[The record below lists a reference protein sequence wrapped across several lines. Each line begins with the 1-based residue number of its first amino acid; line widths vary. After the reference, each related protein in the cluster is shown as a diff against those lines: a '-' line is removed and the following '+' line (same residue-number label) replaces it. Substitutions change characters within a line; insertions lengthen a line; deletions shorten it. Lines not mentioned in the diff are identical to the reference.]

1 MRTFWRI
8 LKLLGDYKWLTVLGF
23 TLAFAQMGLGLV
35 VPRIVQLTID
45 NALEGGETAL
55 LVTYGLA
62 LLGVAAVRFVVGVGR
77 RLASGRASLGIEY
90 DLRNRMWAHLLRQS
104 FGYFD
109 RWPTG
114 QLMSR
119 AMSDIQNV
127 RMFLGYGLIF
137 FVTNIV
143 MMAAIAVILLVM
155 DWRLALMSL
164 AFLPF
169 LLLVT
174 VRFSMRLKPILQD
187 VQQKIAD
194 VTAAAEEN
202 VVGSRIVRIF
212 AREDDELVKFS
223 DRSYKV
229 FEASVAAARTR
240 AVYIPLIAFIPNL
253 AVAFLLYYGG
263 RQYIQGDLTL
273 GALVAFYSY
282 LMMLVYPAQV
292 IGWLVGLLQRAIAS
306 GERVYEVLDAP
317 IELTEKPGAQPLRD
331 ALGMTLVEVAGRDG
345 AAAPGAGGAGP
356 AGAGA
361 GGPAGAVTFDD
372 VWFGYVDRTVLQGV
386 SLEVPAGSTIA
397 LVGHTGCGKTT
408 LTNLVP
414 RFYDASRGR
423 VLIDGQ
429 DVRDLQLADLRRHIG
444 IVNQD
449 PFLFSTSIAE
459 NVRFG
464 RPDAADEEV
473 RAAARAAQA
482 DDFIEALRE
491 GYETVIGERGF
502 TLSGGQRQRIAI
514 ARALVMDPRILILD
528 DATSSVDVETEFRIR
543 AALQEVMRGRTTFI
557 IAHRPSTIS
566 LAQEVVVLDH
576 GRIEERG
583 AHEDLI
589 AAGGLYAHMFG
600 DAEREGCC
608 LDEAGEDKADVA
620 ARARDGGAA

>member
-1 MRTFWRI
+1 MKTFWRI
-8 LKLLGDYKWLTVLGF
+8 LKLLGDYKWLTIAGF
-23 TLAFAQMGLGLV
+23 ALAFAQMGLGLL
-35 VPRIVQLTID
+35 VPRVIQLTIN
-45 NALEGGETAL
+45 NALLGGETGL

-62 LLGVAAVRFVVGVGR
+62 LLGIALVRFVVGVLR
-77 RLASGRASLGIEY
+77 RFASGKASLGIEY
-90 DLRNRMWAHLLRQS
+90 DLRNRMWSHILRQS
-104 FGYFD
+104 FSYFD

-119 AMSDIQNV
+119 AMSDVQNV
-127 RMFLGYGLIF
+127 RMFLGYGLVF
-137 FVTNIV
+137 FATNIV
-143 MMAAIAVILLVM
+143 MMVAIAIILFVM
-155 DWRLALMSL
+155 DWRLALLSL
-164 AFLPF
+164 AFMPF

-174 VRFSMRLKPILQD
+174 IRFSLRLKPILKD

-229 FEASVAAARTR
+229 FEASVAAARIR

-263 RQYIQGDLTL
+263 RQVIDGNLSL
-273 GALVAFYSY
+273 GSLVAFYSY

-292 IGWLVGLLQRAIAS
+292 IGWLIGLAQRAIAS
-306 GERVYEVLDAP
+306 GERVYEVLDSP
-317 IELTEKPGAQPLRD
+317 LEMTERPD
-331 ALGMTLVEVAGRDG
+331 AKRL
-345 AAAPGAGGAGP
+345 AGP
-356 AGAGA
+356 LGLPAGEGAGA
-361 GGPAGAVTFDD
+361 ANPAGTAGTAGVAPGPAGAVTFDD
-372 VWFGYVDRTVLQGV
+372 VWFSYVDRPVLQGV
-386 SLEVPAGSTIA
+386 SLEVPAGRTLA

-414 RFYDASRGR
+414 RFYDTGAGR

-429 DVRDLQLADLRRHIG
+429 DVRDLQLADLRSHIG
-444 IVNQD
+444 IVTQD
-449 PFLFSTSIAE
+449 PFLFSASIAE
-459 NVRFG
+459 NIRFG
-464 RPDAADEEV
+464 RPEATDDEV
-473 RAAARAAQA
+473 QAAARAAQA
-482 DDFIEALRE
+482 DDFIEALPE
-491 GYETVIGERGF
+491 GYETVVGERGF

-566 LAQEVVVLDH
+566 LADEVVVLDH
-576 GRIEERG
+576 GQIEERG
-583 AHEDLI
+583 AHEDLM
-589 AAGGLYAHMFG
+589 AAGGLYAHLFG
-600 DAEREGCC
+600 DAEREGCE
-608 LDEAGEDKADVA
+608 LDDVA
-620 ARARDGGAA
+620 VAEATAGGGRAAGPAGSGSAA

>member
-1 MRTFWRI
+1 MKTFWRI
-8 LKLLGDYKWLTVLGF
+8 LKLLGDYKWLTIAGF
-23 TLAFAQMGLGLV
+23 ALAFAQMGLGLL
-35 VPRIVQLTID
+35 VPRVIQLTIN
-45 NALEGGETAL
+45 NALIGGETGL

-62 LLGVAAVRFVVGVGR
+62 LLGIALVRFVVGVLR
-77 RLASGRASLGIEY
+77 RLASGKASLGIEY
-90 DLRNRMWAHLLRQS
+90 DLRNRMWSHILRQS
-104 FGYFD
+104 FSYFD

-119 AMSDIQNV
+119 AMSDVQNV
-127 RMFLGYGLIF
+127 RMFLGYGLVF
-137 FVTNIV
+137 FATNIV
-143 MMAAIAVILLVM
+143 MMIAISIILLVM
-155 DWRLALMSL
+155 DWKLALLSL
-164 AFLPF
+164 AFMPF

-174 VRFSMRLKPILQD
+174 IRFSLRLKPILKD

-229 FEASVAAARTR
+229 FEASVAAARVR

-263 RQYIQGDLTL
+263 RQVIDGSLSL
-273 GALVAFYSY
+273 GSLVAFYSY

-292 IGWLVGLLQRAIAS
+292 IGWLVGLAQRAIAS
-306 GERVYEVLDAP
+306 GERVYEVLDSPLEMTERPDAKP
-317 IELTEKPGAQPLRD
+317 LTGPLGLP
-331 ALGMTLVEVAGRDG
+331 A
-345 AAAPGAGGAGP
+345 GAGP
-356 AGAGA
+356 A
-361 GGPAGAVTFDD
+361 GPAGAVTFDD
-372 VWFGYVDRTVLQGV
+372 VWFSYVDRPVLQGV
-386 SLEVPAGSTIA
+386 SLEVPAGRTLA

-414 RFYDASRGR
+414 RFYDTGAGR

-429 DVRDLQLADLRRHIG
+429 DVRDLQLADLRSHIG
-444 IVNQD
+444 IVTQD
-449 PFLFSTSIAE
+449 PFLFSASIAE
-459 NVRFG
+459 NIRFG
-464 RPDAADEEV
+464 RPEATEDEV
-473 RAAARAAQA
+473 QAAARAAQA
-482 DDFIEALRE
+482 DDFIEALPE
-491 GYETVIGERGF
+491 GYETVVGERGF

-528 DATSSVDVETEFRIR
+528 DATSSVDVETEFKIR

-566 LAQEVVVLDH
+566 LADEVVVLDH
-576 GRIEERG
+576 GQIEERG
-583 AHEDLI
+583 AHEDLM

-600 DAEREGCC
+600 DAEREGCE
-608 LDEAGEDKADVA
+608 LDDVA
-620 ARARDGGAA
+620 IAEATASGGRAAGPAGSGSAA

>member
-1 MRTFWRI
+1 MKTFWRI
-8 LKLLGDYKWLTVLGF
+8 LRLLGDYKWLTFVGF
-23 TLAFAQMGLGLV
+23 ALAFAQMGLGLL
-35 VPRIVQLTID
+35 VPRIIQLTIN
-45 NALEGGETAL
+45 NALVGGETGL

-62 LLGVAAVRFVVGVGR
+62 LLGIAVLRFVVAIGR
-77 RLASGRASLGIEY
+77 RLANGKSSLGIEY
-90 DLRNRMWAHLLRQS
+90 DLRNRMWSHLLKQS
-104 FGYFD
+104 FSYFD

-119 AMSDIQNV
+119 AMSDVQNV
-127 RMFLGYGLIF
+127 RMFLGYGLVF
-137 FVTNIV
+137 FATNIV
-143 MMAAIAVILLVM
+143 MMVAVAIILLAL
-155 DWRLALMSL
+155 DWRLGLLSL

-174 VRFSMRLKPILQD
+174 VRFSRRLQPILKD

-212 AREDDELVKFS
+212 AREDDELEKFS

-240 AVYIPLIAFIPNL
+240 AVYIPLIAFIPNM

-263 RQYIQGDLTL
+263 RQVIDGSLSL
-273 GALVAFYSY
+273 GSLVAFYSY

-292 IGWLVGLLQRAIAS
+292 IGWLTGLAQRAIAS

-317 IELTEKPGAQPLRD
+317 LEMPERPGARPLR
-331 ALGMTLVEVAGRDG
+331 
-345 AAAPGAGGAGP
+345 GP
-356 AGAGA
+356 D
-361 GGPAGAVTFDD
+361 GGPPVGAVTFED
-372 VWFGYVDRTVLQGV
+372 VWFSYVDRPVLEAV
-386 SLEVPAGSTIA
+386 SLEVPAGRTLA

-414 RFYDASRGR
+414 RFYDTSAGR

-429 DVRDLQLADLRRHIG
+429 DVRNLQTADLRSHIG
-444 IVNQD
+444 IVTQD
-449 PFLFSTSIAE
+449 PFLFSDSIAE
-459 NVRFG
+459 NIRFG
-464 RPDAADEEV
+464 RPQATDDEV
-473 RAAARAAQA
+473 RAAAQAAQA
-482 DDFIEALRE
+482 DDFIAALPE
-491 GYETVIGERGF
+491 GYDTVVGERGF

-528 DATSSVDVETEFRIR
+528 DATSSVDVETEFKIR

-566 LAQEVVVLDH
+566 LADEVVVLDH

-583 AHEDLI
+583 THEELM

-600 DAEREGCC
+600 DAEARHCD
-608 LDEAGEDKADVA
+608 LDAVEVEEPA
-620 ARARDGGAA
+620 AAGGAAGPAAWGGAA